1 MARNDPQVNF
11 RLPQELKQKLES
23 SAQANGRSITSELI
37 VRLDESFDDKK
48 QSDDLTQ
55 SKLDQILTEIQ
66 SLKSQK

>member
-1 MARNDPQVNF
+1 MKKDNVQVNF
-11 RLPQELKQKLES
+11 RLPQELKQKLEN

-55 SKLDQILTEIQ
+55 LKLDQILTEIQ
-66 SLKSQK
+66 SLKNP

>member
-1 MARNDPQVNF
+1 MKKDNVQVNF
-11 RLPQELKQKLES
+11 RLPQELKQKLEN

-55 SKLDQILTEIQ
+55 SKLDQILTELK
-66 SLKSQK
+66 SLKPHP